1 MAWIPGCRRF
11 LSDRR
16 GQDLMEYALMGGL
29 VASVTVAIIPEM
41 FSIAG
46 HITQVLQ
53 DVTQVIVSIATLK

>member
-1 MAWIPGCRRF
+1 
-11 LSDRR
+11 
-16 GQDLMEYALMGGL
+16 MEYALMGGL